1 MKRLAAA
8 EGEANDIIK
17 AARDDR
23 IRRIADAKHEAQDK
37 LRVIE
42 EEQEK
47 LYNDQKEMVNR
58 LIYTGCKHVCRHSYF
73 LFIVTTNHP
82 SSHLQVPEHQSMGGS
97 KEQIE
102 AELKKEGDKEMAAL
116 AYVHTRQHAHM
127 RQHIIY
133 ANKHIRKIITLDHT
147 F

>member
-1 MKRLAAA
+1 MGMKRLAAA

-23 IRRIADAKHEAQDK
+23 IRRIADAKHEAQDQ
-37 LRVIE
+37 LGLIE

-47 LYNDQKEMVNR
+47 LYNDQKEM
-58 LIYTGCKHVCRHSYF
+58 
-73 LFIVTTNHP
+73 
-82 SSHLQVPEHQSMGGS
+82 SMGGS

-116 AYVHTRQHAHM
+116 AKEFDENRSKVVSMLHNVVVNVTYDLHD
-127 RQHIIY
+127 
-133 ANKHIRKIITLDHT
+133 TLKKEEEEVDT
-147 F
+147 KTE

>member
-37 LRVIE
+37 LGLIE

-47 LYNDQKEMVNR
+47 LYNDQKEMVNT
-58 LIYTGCKHVCRHSYF
+58 LVYTGCKHVCCSFF
-73 LFIVTTNHP
+73 LFITTANPP
-82 SSHLQVPEHQSMGGS
+82 SSHLQVLKHQSMGGS

-133 ANKHIRKIITLDHT
+133 ANKHIRKIITLGHT

>member
-1 MKRLAAA
+1 MGSDMKRLAAA

-37 LRVIE
+37 LGLIE

-47 LYNDQKEMVNR
+47 LYNDQKEM
-58 LIYTGCKHVCRHSYF
+58 
-73 LFIVTTNHP
+73 
-82 SSHLQVPEHQSMGGS
+82 SMGGS

-116 AYVHTRQHAHM
+116 AKEFDENRSKVVSMLHNVVVNVTYDLHD
-127 RQHIIY
+127 
-133 ANKHIRKIITLDHT
+133 TLKKEEEEVDT
-147 F
+147 KTD